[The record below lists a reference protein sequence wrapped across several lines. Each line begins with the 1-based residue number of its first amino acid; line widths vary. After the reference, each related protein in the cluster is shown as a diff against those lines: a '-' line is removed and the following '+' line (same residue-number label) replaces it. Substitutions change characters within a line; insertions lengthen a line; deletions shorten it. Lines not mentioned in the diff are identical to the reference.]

1 MTWIVWR
8 QQRPVF
14 IALAGGL
21 VVAAA
26 AILLLRAGMVA
37 QLQADKI
44 ADCVAQS
51 LPSCRGEAAREFQK
65 TWYDLMHGAQF
76 VVVVVPALIGVFI
89 GAPLFAREFEQGTH
103 VLAFTQSV
111 SRTRWMATKFVVV
124 ALPAVLFVA
133 ALQLL
138 VRSWVNAAGKLG
150 PLVGGPFYF
159 TTFDAQGVS
168 PVVYTIFAFTLG
180 AFVGALFRRTL
191 VAITV
196 TLGVF
201 VAARGGVAMRRD
213 GFGEPVRELSTD
225 LTDPYAGLEGG
236 GQRVLDT
243 GFLDAKGAVV
253 ADPGAAQAPCV
264 PSTRVEVSVEDRTAC
279 WQQHGLANRYR
290 DVLPV
295 DQATT
300 IHLLEAA
307 IFAGLA
313 AVFVLGLVWAVR
325 RQS

>member
-14 IALAGGL
+14 LTLAGGL

-37 QLQADKI
+37 DLEGGNLL
-44 ADCVAQS
+44 DCVEQS
-51 LPSCRGEAAREFQK
+51 LPSCRGVAARDFQK
-65 TWYDLMHGAQF
+65 SWYDLMHGAQY
-76 VVVVVPALIGVFI
+76 VVLVVPLLVGLFI

-111 SRTRWMATKFVVV
+111 SRTRWTATKLVVV
-124 ALPAVLFVA
+124 ALPAFLFVA

-138 VRSWVNAAGKLG
+138 VRSWLNAAGKLG
-150 PLVGGPFYF
+150 PLRGGPWDP
-159 TTFDAQGVS
+159 TVFDTQSVS
-168 PVVYTIFAFTLG
+168 PVAYTIFAFTLG

-191 VAITV
+191 VAVMV

-201 VAARGGVAMRRD
+201 VAVRVVLKAREDR
-213 GFGEPVRELSTD
+213 FGEPVRVLSND
-225 LTDPYAGLEGG
+225 LTDPYAGTGVDEK
-236 GQRVLDT
+236 VLNT

-253 ADPGAAQAPCV
+253 ADPEPALEPCV
-264 PSTRVEVSVEDRTAC
+264 PSTRVEVSVDDRTAC
-279 WQQHGLANRYR
+279 WQQHGLARR
-290 DVLPV
+290 FREVIPV
-295 DQATT
+295 EQATT
-300 IHLLEAA
+300 IHLLQAG
-307 IFAGLA
+307 IFIGLA
-313 AVFVLGLVWAVR
+313 AFFVIGLVWAVR

>member
-14 IALAGGL
+14 ITLAVGL
-21 VVAAA
+21 VVVAA
-26 AILLLRAGMVA
+26 AILLMRAGMVA
-37 QLQADKI
+37 DLRAGNLL
-44 ADCVAQS
+44 DCVEQK
-51 LPSCRGEAAREFQK
+51 LPSCGGGAARDFQD
-65 TWYDLMHGAQF
+65 TWYDLMHGAQY
-76 VVVVVPALIGVFI
+76 VVLVVPLLVGLFI

-111 SRTRWMATKFVVV
+111 SRTRWTATKFVVV
-124 ALPAVLFVA
+124 ALPAFLFVA

-138 VRSWVNAAGKLG
+138 VRSWLNAAGKLG
-150 PLVGGPFYF
+150 PLRGGPWDP
-159 TTFDAQGVS
+159 TIFDAQSVS
-168 PVVYTIFAFTLG
+168 PVAYTIFAFTLG
-180 AFVGALFRRTL
+180 AFAGALFRRTL
-191 VAITV
+191 VAIMV

-201 VAARGGVAMRRD
+201 VAVRVVLKVRQD
-213 GFGEPVRELSTD
+213 QFGEPVRVLSDD
-225 LTDPYAGLEGG
+225 LTDPYAGAGVD
-236 GQRVLDT
+236 QKVLDT

-253 ADPGAAQAPCV
+253 ADPGAAQSPCV
-264 PSTRVEVSVEDRTAC
+264 PNARVEVSVEDRTAC
-279 WQQHGLANRYR
+279 WQQHGLARR
-290 DVLPV
+290 FREVIPV
-295 DQATT
+295 EQAAT

>member
-14 IALAGGL
+14 ITLAGGL

-26 AILLLRAGMVA
+26 AILLLRAGM
-37 QLQADKI
+37 LADLK
-44 ADCVAQS
+44 AGNLVDCVEQKLAV
-51 LPSCRGEAAREFQK
+51 CRGKEAREFQK
-65 TWYDLMHGAQF
+65 SWYDLIHIAQIA
-76 VVVVVPALIGVFI
+76 VVVVPALVGVFI

-111 SRTRWMATKFVVV
+111 SRTRWMATKFVV
-124 ALPAVLFVA
+124 AGLPALLFVA

-168 PVVYTIFAFTLG
+168 PVVYTLFAYTLG
-180 AFVGALFRRTL
+180 VFVGALSRRTL
-191 VAITV
+191 VAITL

-201 VAARGGVAMRRD
+201 VASRIAVAVRRD
-213 GFGEPVRELSTD
+213 EFGEPVRELSPD
-225 LTDPYAGLEGG
+225 LTDPYAGVGD
-236 GQRVLDT
+236 GQVMDT

-253 ADPGAAQAPCV
+253 ADPGSAQAPCV

-279 WQQHGLANRYR
+279 WQQHGLAQRYR
-290 DVLPV
+290 DVLQV